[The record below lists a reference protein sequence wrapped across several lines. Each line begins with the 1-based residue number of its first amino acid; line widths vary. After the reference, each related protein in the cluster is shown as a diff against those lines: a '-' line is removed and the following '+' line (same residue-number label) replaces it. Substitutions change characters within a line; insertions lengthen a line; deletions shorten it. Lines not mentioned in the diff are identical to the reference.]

1 MATQMTLYDCDR
13 ILSEIDAIA
22 AENDGEITEEQMK
35 ALVEAQTTSIAKLG
49 KLCGFMKYLEHGIDA
64 CKKEEERI
72 AKMRKTATNRLKSVK
87 HYLLPYLK
95 EHGKTTIDTFT
106 LSTRKSTAV
115 AVDEPFF
122 VTDPDY
128 KHWSRHIPESWE
140 PDKAKIKAALKDGV
154 EIQGCSIEERVSV
167 QLK

>member
-22 AENDGEITEEQMK
+22 AENDGEISEEQMK

-72 AKMRKTATNRLKSVK
+72 ARMRKVAANRLKSVK
-87 HYLLPYLK
+87 QYLLPYLM
-95 EHGKTTIDTFT
+95 EHGKTTVDTFT

-115 AVDEPFF
+115 VVSEPF
-122 VTDPDY
+122 VE
-128 KHWSRHIPESWE
+128 KEWCREIPARWE
-140 PDKAKIKAALKDGV
+140 PDKNKIKAALKDGA
-154 EIQGCSIEERVSV
+154 EIQGAGLEERVSV